1 MQRVLILGCSGAGKS
16 TLSRRLA
23 SVTGLPRIDL
33 DIVHWRPGWVP
44 TPRAEM
50 RSIVAGLCEQSA
62 WIVDG
67 NYENTLHIRLARAD
81 TVIWLDY
88 PRHVCL
94 RRVLGRTLKDLGRV
108 REGGPEGCPERF
120 DLEFLRYVWN
130 FNARSRPSIVAAL
143 ENHGSHARLHRLQAD
158 KDAER
163 LLRELKQAR
172 AEISDI
178 ATGKP

>member
-23 SVTGLPRIDL
+23 SITGLPRIEL
-33 DIVHWRPGWVP
+33 DSVHWRPGWVP
-44 TPRAEM
+44 TPREEM
-50 RSIVAGLCEQSA
+50 HAAVADLCQQPA
-62 WIVDG
+62 WIIDG
-67 NYENTLHIRLARAD
+67 NYYNTLDIRLARAD
-81 TVIWLDY
+81 AVIWLDY

-130 FNARSRPSIVAAL
+130 FNVTSRPSIVAAL
-143 ENHGSHARLHRLQAD
+143 ESHGSHARLHRLQAD

-163 LLRELKQAR
+163 LLRELRVER

-178 ATGKP
+178 AAGKP